1 MTVLSSSNCENRLAT
16 EGKGL
21 LPTSETIKPFNM
33 SSRCSAVDNMGMV
46 NRDVEAD
53 DELKSCSCSFCRKV
67 TRTRT
72 WSDLHY
78 QDIKGGKSS
87 HYTPKLGVD
96 L

>member
-1 MTVLSSSNCENRLAT
+1 GESNAVDAAVELSQRECDKDSNVADFSSQTEILLPIDRLAT

-67 TRTRT
+67 F
-72 WSDLHY
+72 
-78 QDIKGGKSS
+78 
-87 HYTPKLGVD
+87 V
-96 L
+96 